1 MCLEKYIELVKKTGY
16 CIKRTEIGNKIPN
29 VTRLV
34 TTAVLN
40 KKVTNIANK
49 LPDATS

>member
-1 MCLEKYIELVKKTGY
+1 MCLEKNIELVKKTGY
-16 CIKRTEIGNKIPN
+16 CNKRTEIENKISN

-40 KKVTNIANK
+40 TKVTNIENK